1 MSRTKKSRKPGTGSL
16 GAVKDDKKKLVP
28 ATPRRLKKKNGKES
42 GNRQKEATATTSGAQ
57 GSAQKKDPRI
67 GNKTP
72 IVLGN
77 AASIIV
83 KPAQAK
89 AQQVKT
95 AAVKSAK
102 QKQNSSPIAAIRVVE
117 TTAEETLAEQLIA
130 IEQDEKLLE
139 ILEKQD
145 TDAPLSA
152 EEVDY
157 YNELM
162 EQHEQISEKLGLD
175 DDEEEV
181 VTNGKADSEDDLWDK
196 FDNSSLSEFE

>member
-1 MSRTKKSRKPGTGSL
+1 M
-16 GAVKDDKKKLVP
+16 
-28 ATPRRLKKKNGKES
+28 
-42 GNRQKEATATTSGAQ
+42 
-57 GSAQKKDPRI
+57 
-67 GNKTP
+67 
-72 IVLGN
+72 LGN